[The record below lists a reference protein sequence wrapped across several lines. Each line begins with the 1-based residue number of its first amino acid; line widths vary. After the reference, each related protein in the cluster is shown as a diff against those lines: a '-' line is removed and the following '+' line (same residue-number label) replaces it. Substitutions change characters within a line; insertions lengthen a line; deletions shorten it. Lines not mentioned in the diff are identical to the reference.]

1 MPAAMIAIRDENT
14 DDIAAIGDVTSQAF
28 AGLEHSDQTEPAI
41 IVGLRN
47 AGALALSL
55 VADDE
60 GEVVGHAA
68 FSPVVIDGQD
78 CRWFGLGPVSVQPR
92 LQNRGIGTLLIRA
105 GLDRL
110 RALGAQGCV
119 VLGDPAY
126 YTRFGFAGGDRL
138 RFAGAPPEYF
148 MWLDLAAGDGAATG
162 QVDYHPAFF
171 GK

>member
-1 MPAAMIAIRDENT
+1 MPAVMIAIRDEDA
-14 DDIAAIGDVTSQAF
+14 DDIAVIADVTSQAF
-28 AGLEHSDQTEPAI
+28 AGLEHSDQTELAI
-41 IVGLRN
+41 IAGLRN
-47 AGALALSL
+47 ADALALSL
-55 VADDE
+55 VAEYD

-68 FSPVVIDGQD
+68 FSPVLIDGQE
-78 CRWFGLGPVSVQPR
+78 CSWFGLGPVSAQPR
-92 LQNRGIGTLLIRA
+92 RQNEGIGSLLIRA

-110 RALGAQGCV
+110 RALGANGCV

-126 YTRFGFAGGDRL
+126 YARFGFAGGDRL

-148 MWLDLAAGDGAATG
+148 MWLDLPAGDGAATG